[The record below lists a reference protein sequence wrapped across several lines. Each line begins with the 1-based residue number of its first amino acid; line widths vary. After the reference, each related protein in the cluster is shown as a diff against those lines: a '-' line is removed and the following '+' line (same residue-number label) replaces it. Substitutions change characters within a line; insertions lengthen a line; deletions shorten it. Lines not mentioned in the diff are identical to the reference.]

1 MAGLETD
8 TIAAVATARGNGPVG
23 MIRLSGPEA
32 SAIASRVIN
41 TALTPRFA
49 HYTSFTAASGDIL
62 DKGIALYFPG
72 PNSFTGE
79 DVVEL
84 QGHGGHVVLQSIL
97 NRCLDLGARSAQPG
111 EFSERAFLNGKIDLL
126 QAEAI
131 ADLIAAENE
140 TAARLASSS
149 LAGGFSTLVTTL
161 SQRLNELR
169 ALTEASIDFPEE
181 DIDVLKR
188 HSVIERLNECQE
200 TISSLLNEV
209 STAQRKTQG
218 YTAALFG
225 APNAGKSSLL
235 NALAHD
241 DVAIVTHLPGTTRDT
256 LKQTINISDFSLQI
270 IDTAGIRETQDV
282 IEKEGVKRAKH
293 TAGMADLIIHVIDDT
308 CLPDQDFDDEVD
320 FPSKHNL
327 IIKVHN
333 KIDQSGRTAGVM
345 ASQDGITRVGV
356 SAKTGEGLQ
365 SLTSVIETI
374 LLGEGHQTSQFSAR
388 QRHVEALS
396 VANQHLANA
405 LSAFSLHSAAEL
417 LSEYLKLVQNANDSL
432 TGKVSSD
439 DILGQIFSSFCIGK

>member
-23 MIRLSGPEA
+23 MIRLSGPNA
-32 SAIASRVIN
+32 SAIASQVTN
-41 TALTPRFA
+41 TALAPRFA
-49 HYTSFTAASGDIL
+49 HYTSFTAASGDVL

-84 QGHGGHVVLQSIL
+84 QGHGGHIVLQSIL
-97 NRCLDLGARSAQPG
+97 TRCLDLGARSAQPG

-140 TAARLASSS
+140 TAAKLASSS

-188 HSVIERLNECQE
+188 HSVIERLNECQA
-200 TISSLLNEV
+200 TISSLLNDV

-256 LKQTINISDFSLQI
+256 LKQTINISDLSLEI

-293 TAGMADLIIHVIDDT
+293 TAGMADLIIHVVDDT
-308 CLPDQDFDDEVD
+308 CPLDQDVDEMD
-320 FPSKHNL
+320 FPGERNL

-333 KIDQSGRTAGVM
+333 KIDQSGRTAGVIT
-345 ASQDGITRVGV
+345 SQDGITRVGV

-388 QRHVEALS
+388 QRHVEALT
-396 VANQHLANA
+396 VANEHLTNA
-405 LSAFSLHSAAEL
+405 LSAYSLHNAAEL
-417 LSEYLKLVQNANDSL
+417 LSEDLKLVQNAIDSL

>member
-1 MAGLETD
+1 
-8 TIAAVATARGNGPVG
+8 
-23 MIRLSGPEA
+23 MIRLSGPNA
-32 SAIASRVIN
+32 SAIASQVTN

-49 HYTSFTAASGDIL
+49 HYTSFTAASGDVL

-84 QGHGGHVVLQSIL
+84 QGHGGHIVLQSIL
-97 NRCLDLGARSAQPG
+97 TRCLDLGARSAQPG

-140 TAARLASSS
+140 TAAKLASSS

-188 HSVIERLNECQE
+188 HSVIERLNECQA
-200 TISSLLNEV
+200 TISSLLNDV

-256 LKQTINISDFSLQI
+256 LKQTINISDLSLEI

-293 TAGMADLIIHVIDDT
+293 TAGMADLIIHVVDDT
-308 CLPDQDFDDEVD
+308 CPLDQDVDEMD
-320 FPSKHNL
+320 FHGERNL

-333 KIDQSGRTAGVM
+333 KIDQSGRTAGVIT
-345 ASQDGITRVGV
+345 SQDGITRVGV

-388 QRHVEALS
+388 QRHVEALT
-396 VANQHLANA
+396 VANEHLTNA
-405 LSAFSLHSAAEL
+405 LSAYSLHNAAEL
-417 LSEYLKLVQNANDSL
+417 LSEDLKLVQNAIDSL

>member
-1 MAGLETD
+1 LAGLETD

-23 MIRLSGPEA
+23 MIRLSGPNA
-32 SAIASRVIN
+32 SAIASQVTN
-41 TALTPRFA
+41 TALAPRFA
-49 HYTSFTAASGDIL
+49 HYTSFTAASGDVL

-84 QGHGGHVVLQSIL
+84 QGHGGHIVLQSIL
-97 NRCLDLGARSAQPG
+97 TRCLDLGARSAQPG

-140 TAARLASSS
+140 TAAKLASSS

-188 HSVIERLNECQE
+188 HSVIERLNECQA
-200 TISSLLNEV
+200 TISSLLNDV

-256 LKQTINISDFSLQI
+256 LKQTINISDLSLEI

-293 TAGMADLIIHVIDDT
+293 TAGMADLIIHVVDDT
-308 CLPDQDFDDEVD
+308 CPLDQDVDEVD
-320 FPSKHNL
+320 FPGERNL
-327 IIKVHN
+327 IVKVHN
-333 KIDQSGRTAGVM
+333 KIDQSGRTAGVIT
-345 ASQDGITRVGV
+345 SQDGITRVGV

-388 QRHVEALS
+388 QRHVEALT
-396 VANQHLANA
+396 VANEHLTNA
-405 LSAFSLHSAAEL
+405 LSAYSLHNAAEL
-417 LSEYLKLVQNANDSL
+417 LSEDLKLVQNAIDSL